1 MDLGGGCRKCTPLPG
16 DDPRLSNTTSILQN
30 MQICII
36 CISSFYVTSQLRHFL
51 VVHPFLRKTLD
62 PPLEEEDLRLK

>member
-1 MDLGGGCRKCTPLPG
+1 
-16 DDPRLSNTTSILQN
+16 

-36 CISSFYVTSQLRHFL
+36 CILSSLHYVLAKTKAFFVFAFKFFYVTSQLRHFL
-51 VVHPFLRKTLD
+51 VVHPFLRKILD